1 MNGLALGG
9 GAELAWCCDYRI
21 AGESTVFGQPEILLG
36 IIPGAG
42 GTQRLARL
50 IGTARA
56 KEIVFEG
63 EQLNSEEAQNLG
75 LVNAVVSDEEVL
87 SAAMTR
93 AEKLAK
99 GPLLAIRAAK
109 TAIDTGIDGTLPD
122 GLDLEGEM
130 FDDLFDTNDAATGI
144 ATFFEHGP
152 GKATFTG
159 T

>member
-1 MNGLALGG
+1 MEA

-50 IGTARA
+50 IGTGRA

-87 SAAMTR
+87 SAAMTC
-93 AEKLAK
+93 AENSQK
-99 GPLLAIRAAK
+99 
-109 TAIDTGIDGTLPD
+109 
-122 GLDLEGEM
+122 
-130 FDDLFDTNDAATGI
+130 DLFSQYGQQ
-144 ATFFEHGP
+144 
-152 GKATFTG
+152 KLQ
-159 T
+159 